1 MGRDEGLSVDRLNG
15 MAAGQAENDFRSVY
29 AEAFAEPP
37 YNETA
42 SDIEAGFRRF
52 RAQIRKSTFSGA
64 LARTDG
70 GEPVGIAYGYLL
82 DTNTRWW
89 DDVTPPASEGMRRED
104 GHRTFGLMELA
115 VRPQWR
121 RRGVARL
128 LHGALLDGTGAERV
142 ILNVHPAAVAATAAY
157 RSWGY
162 RRVGATRPS
171 AGADRHDVMLL
182 ELR

>member
-1 MGRDEGLSVDRLNG
+1 
-15 MAAGQAENDFRSVY
+15 MAAGQAEDDFRSVY

-42 SDIEAGFRRF
+42 SDIKAAFHRF
-52 RAQIRKSTFSGA
+52 RSQIRKSTFSGV
-64 LARTDG
+64 LARTDE

-82 DTNTRWW
+82 GADTRWW
-89 DDVTPPASEGMRRED
+89 DDVTPAAPEGMRHED

-128 LHGALLDGTGAERV
+128 LHDALLDGTSAERV
-142 ILNVHPAAVAATAAY
+142 ILNVHPAALPATAAY
-157 RSWGY
+157 RAWGY
-162 RRVGATRPS
+162 RRVGATRPW
-171 AGADRHDVMLL
+171 AGADRQDVMLL